1 MPFSKFMRSVAGR
14 ALEVG
19 VGLWLIA
26 YGTTHPSLF
35 GLVLMMAGMVP
46 AVTGLAGG
54 LTGEIVIRRPVSRL
68 PARRL
73 RARRAVR

>member
-1 MPFSKFMRSVAGR
+1 MPFSRFMRSVPGR

-19 VGLWLIA
+19 TGLCLIA

-54 LTGEIVIRRPVSRL
+54 LTGEIVISRRVTRPL
-68 PARRL
+68 AGRL
-73 RARRAVR
+73 RPRGADR